1 MIIIVAP
8 LEENLVESVSEEL
21 FVNNVILQRDI
32 LKHQGMMF

>member
-21 FVNNVILQRDI
+21 FVNNVILQRGI